1 MTDDIGMALKD
12 AFMMCDRSLLTK
24 EAIKEMKIT
33 VECDMPTEPEEDN
46 EDERLGVILFI
57 SSH

>member
-1 MTDDIGMALKD
+1 MKGDIGIALSD

-24 EAIKEMKIT
+24 EAIKEMKTT

-46 EDERLGVILFI
+46 EDERLGVTC
-57 SSH
+57 